1 MFDIFR
7 GEEVTVVRDHTLNV
21 KQGATVELLDVEK
34 FFQLSDRS
42 LLSPLLCGLL
52 NTRLGGKIYVG
63 VKRCGLVRGIV
74 LERKK
79 RDLGS
84 LF

>member
-7 GEEVTVVRDHTLNV
+7 GEEVTVVREHTLNV

-42 LLSPLLCGLL
+42 LLSPLLCSLL